1 MEELVGRQ
9 FGPYRVVAPLG
20 QGGMASVYKAFQP
33 AVNRYVA
40 LKVLSPYFTSDPQF
54 AQRFRHEAALV
65 AQLQH
70 PHILPVFDFGESEGY
85 AYLAM
90 PFIDAGTLANTL
102 TGRPI
107 PFDVVERVIR
117 QVGDALDYAHSKG
130 IVHRD
135 LKPANVLLDER
146 GNCLLADFG
155 IARISEGATRLTVTG
170 TIMGT
175 PEYMSPEQASGET
188 AGPASDI
195 YSLGIVLYEMVTG
208 RVPFRADTPIAVAI
222 KHVTAA
228 LPPPRASNASL
239 TPAVEAV
246 VLKALARAP
255 ADRFSSAADMSASL
269 TAALAAARDMQSQET
284 ILERPVRRQGPPASR
299 RRRRLREP
307 LTPSRRP
314 PGRRTAAR
322 SSYFSLLSGW
332 RRQSLSACAGGRTRC
347 RRRHHHRHRHPNRRP
362 RRRLVRRWRSTG
374 PPAAAR

>member
-1 MEELVGRQ
+1 MEDLAGRQ
-9 FGPYRVVAPLG
+9 FGPYRVVAALG

-54 AQRFRHEAALV
+54 ANRFRHEAALV

-107 PFDVVERVIR
+107 AFDVVERVIR

-135 LKPANVLLDER
+135 IKPANVLLDER

-155 IARISEGATRLTVTG
+155 IARIAEGATRLTVTG

-175 PEYMSPEQASGET
+175 PEYMSPEQATGET

-195 YSLGIVLYEMVTG
+195 YSLGIILYEMVTG
-208 RVPFRADTPIAVAI
+208 RVPFRADTPIATAI
-222 KHVTAA
+222 KHVNAP

-239 TPAVEAV
+239 TPGVEAV
-246 VLKALARAP
+246 VLKALARSP
-255 ADRFSSAADMSASL
+255 ADRFSSAAALSASL
-269 TAALAAARDMQSQET
+269 AAALEAARDMQSQET
-284 ILERPVRRQGPPASR
+284 ILERPARRESPPSAVPTGAGAATVAAS
-299 RRRRLREP
+299 
-307 LTPSRRP
+307 S
-314 PGRRTAAR
+314 
-322 SSYFSLLSGW
+322 
-332 RRQSLSACAGGRTRC
+332 
-347 RRRHHHRHRHPNRRP
+347 
-362 RRRLVRRWRSTG
+362 
-374 PPAAAR
+374 